1 MRRLPPLNALRAFE
15 AAARHLSFSRAADEL
30 AVTPGAISQQMRILE
45 DWIGVPLFNR
55 HARGLI
61 LTEQGE
67 ILFGATQGSTGTLE
81 QVHDELTAFKGTPQG
96 PLRVTTTVGLG
107 SAWLAIRL
115 HEFLARYPDMHVELM
130 LENNELDLGMRQA
143 DCAIRLQQP
152 QQPDIIQRKLFT
164 VHFHVYAAPNYLEA
178 HGTPQSVEE
187 LDNHRLVAWGDGTP
201 AYLGDLNWIL
211 SAGMPHGKLRT
222 PSLKI
227 NSILAIQ
234 RACTRGAG
242 IALLPDYAVGVNSPL
257 VKIMEDVEI
266 PSFDTYFA
274 YSSELRGSARLEA
287 FRDFLLEKAKEW
299 RF

>member
-1 MRRLPPLNALRAFE
+1 MDWDKLRIFHKVANAGSFTRASEVLN
-15 AAARHLSFSRAADEL
+15 LSQS
-30 AVTPGAISQQMRILE
+30 AISRQISALE
-45 DWIGVPLFNR
+45 GEVGVPLFNR

-67 ILFGATQGSTGTLE
+67 ILFGATEGITGTLE
-81 QVHDELTAFKGTPQG
+81 KVHVELTDFKGTPQG

-107 SAWLAIRL
+107 SAWLAIRM
-115 HEFLARYPDMHVELM
+115 HEFLDSYPDMQVELM

-152 QQPDIIQRKLFT
+152 QQADIIQRRLFT
-164 VHFHVYAAPNYLEA
+164 VHFHVYAAPNYLES
-178 HGTPQSVEE
+178 HGTPEKIE
-187 LDNHRLVAWGDGTP
+187 DLDNHRLVAWGDGTP
-201 AYLGDLNWIL
+201 AYLGDLNWLL
-211 SAGMPHGKLRT
+211 SAGMPLGKLRT
-222 PSLKI
+222 PALKI

-234 RACTRGAG
+234 RAAVRGAG
-242 IALLPDYAVGVNSPL
+242 VALLPDYAVGVNSPL
-257 VKIMEDVEI
+257 VKVMEDVEI

-274 YSSELRGSARLEA
+274 YSSELRRSARLEA

>member
-1 MRRLPPLNALRAFE
+1 MPMDWDKLRIFHKVANAGSFTRASEVLN
-15 AAARHLSFSRAADEL
+15 LSQS
-30 AVTPGAISQQMRILE
+30 AISRQISALE
-45 DWIGVPLFNR
+45 GEVGVPLFNR

-67 ILFGATQGSTGTLE
+67 ILFGATEGITGTLE
-81 QVHDELTAFKGTPQG
+81 KVHTELTDFKATPQG

-107 SAWLAIRL
+107 SAWLAIRM
-115 HEFLARYPDMHVELM
+115 HEFLDQYPDMQVELM

-152 QQPDIIQRKLFT
+152 QQPDIIQRRLFT
-164 VHFHVYAAPNYLEA
+164 VHFHIYAAPNYIEQYGA
-178 HGTPQSVEE
+178 PESIED
-187 LDNHRLVAWGDGTP
+187 LDNHRLVAWGEGTP

-211 SAGMPHGKLRT
+211 SAGMPLGKLRT
-222 PSLKI
+222 PALKI

-234 RACTRGAG
+234 RAVTRGAG
-242 IALLPDYAVGVNSPL
+242 VALLPDYAVGVNSPL

-274 YSSELRGSARLEA
+274 YSNELRRSARLEA

>member
-1 MRRLPPLNALRAFE
+1 MPMDWDKLRIFHKVANAGSFTRASEVLN
-15 AAARHLSFSRAADEL
+15 LSQS
-30 AVTPGAISQQMRILE
+30 AISRQISALE
-45 DWIGVPLFNR
+45 GEVGVPLFNR

-67 ILFGATQGSTGTLE
+67 ILFGATEGITGTLE
-81 QVHDELTAFKGTPQG
+81 KVHVELTDFKGTPQG

-107 SAWLAIRL
+107 SAWLAIRM
-115 HEFLARYPDMHVELM
+115 HEFLDSYPDMQVELM

-152 QQPDIIQRKLFT
+152 QQADIIQRRLFT
-164 VHFHVYAAPNYLEA
+164 VHFHVYAAPNYLES
-178 HGTPQSVEE
+178 HGTPEKIE
-187 LDNHRLVAWGDGTP
+187 DLDNHRLVAWGDGTP
-201 AYLGDLNWIL
+201 AYLGDLNWLL
-211 SAGMPHGKLRT
+211 SAGMPLGKLRT
-222 PSLKI
+222 PALKI

-234 RACTRGAG
+234 RAAVRGAG
-242 IALLPDYAVGVNSPL
+242 VALLPDYAVGVNSPL
-257 VKIMEDVEI
+257 VKVMEDVEI

-274 YSSELRGSARLEA
+274 YSSELRRSARLEA

>member
-1 MRRLPPLNALRAFE
+1 MPMDWDKLRIFHKVANAGSFTRASEVLN
-15 AAARHLSFSRAADEL
+15 LSQS
-30 AVTPGAISQQMRILE
+30 AISRQISELE
-45 DWIGVPLFNR
+45 GEIGVPLFNR

-67 ILFGATQGSTGTLE
+67 ILFTATQGITGTLE
-81 QVHDELTAFKGTPQG
+81 KVHDELTDFKGTPQG

-115 HEFLARYPDMHVELM
+115 HEFLDRYPDMHVELM

-152 QQPDIIQRKLFT
+152 QQPDIVQRRLFT
-164 VHFHVYAAPNYLEA
+164 VHFHVYAAPNYLET
-178 HGTPQSVEE
+178 HGTPKSVED

-211 SAGMPHGKLRT
+211 SAGMPLGKLRT

-274 YSSELRGSARLEA
+274 YSSELRNSARLEA